1 MKLKNN
7 FMSKKGIFTIS
18 IDYEFAWGYAD
29 KLLSLE
35 DKTRIRKE
43 IEIVKRLILLFEKY
57 NIPATWAIVGHLLE
71 KIEKKCEWSGDNLPH
86 PEYKRPIYKNET
98 HDYFFQHPD
107 KNNYSDS
114 LWYDNQKLILQI
126 KQSSACHEIASHSYA
141 HIRYDEQ
148 NTNEQAICVDIANSQ
163 RVHTEEDL
171 PYKSFVFPRNVEGFH
186 KQLQKAGLTH
196 YRGNSYKWYMFLPQL
211 LQRLGHFCD
220 YLIPS
225 TPVSAPL
232 LHFSGLVNI
241 RESMLLLGR
250 NGLRKFITPSM
261 MIKKVKNGIQKASNK
276 KEIFHLWFHPSN
288 FSYDTE
294 KQFWIFEEILKRA
307 TKMRD
312 ENKLDIQTMSAIG
325 NKLKEKN

>member
-1 MKLKNN
+1 MNQ
-7 FMSKKGIFTIS
+7 KGIFTIS

-35 DKTRIRKE
+35 DKIRVRQE
-43 IEIVKRLILLFEKY
+43 VDITKRLILLFEKY

-71 KIEKKCEWSGDNLPH
+71 KKCEWNSNNLSH
-86 PEYKRPIYKNET
+86 PEYKRPIYKNEIC
-98 HDYFFQHPD
+98 DYFFQHPD
-107 KNNYSDS
+107 KNNCSDT
-114 LWYDNQKLILQI
+114 LWYDSQKLISQI
-126 KQSSACHEIASHSYA
+126 KQSSANHEIASHSYA
-141 HIRYDEQ
+141 HILYDEQ
-148 NTNEQAICVDIANSQ
+148 ITNEQAIYADIAGSQ
-163 RVHTEEDL
+163 RTHTEEGL